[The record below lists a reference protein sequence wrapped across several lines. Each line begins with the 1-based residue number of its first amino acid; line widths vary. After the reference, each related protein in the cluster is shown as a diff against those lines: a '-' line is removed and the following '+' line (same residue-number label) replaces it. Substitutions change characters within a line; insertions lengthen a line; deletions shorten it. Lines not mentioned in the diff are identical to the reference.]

1 MRKFT
6 EEGKKALSFNRIMK
20 RLDAEKT
27 KQKIECNQNKNKKKE
42 NKK

>member
-6 EEGKKALSFNRIMK
+6 EEGKKALEFNRMMK
-20 RLDAEKT
+20 RMDAEKT
-27 KQKIECNQNKNKKKE
+27 KQKIEFNQNKNKKKE

>member
-6 EEGKKALSFNRIMK
+6 EEGKKSLEFNRMMK
-20 RLDAEKT
+20 RLEAEKT
-27 KQKIECNQNKNKKKE
+27 KQKIEFNKNKKKE